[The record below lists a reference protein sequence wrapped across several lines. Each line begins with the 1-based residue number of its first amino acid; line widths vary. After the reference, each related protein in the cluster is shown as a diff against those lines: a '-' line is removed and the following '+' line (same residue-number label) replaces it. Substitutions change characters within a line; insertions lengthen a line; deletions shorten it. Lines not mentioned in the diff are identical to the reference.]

1 MYLYLDESGD
11 LGFDSAKKGRSKKF
25 VITVL
30 ACCSATA
37 QRSIRRAVRQT
48 LDCFEGSCG
57 DSIAPRE
64 LKGTK
69 TNMAVK
75 KHFYG
80 RIHSRDWTLFALIL
94 DKGRVTVDL
103 HSGQDKNKLYNHL
116 SHLLMEKVALLL
128 RAPVEPVNLIV
139 DRSKNQF
146 EIREFNE
153 YLGGRLQAQ
162 LPRGVPLR
170 IHHIDSA
177 VSFALQAADMFCFGI
192 FRKYEFDDSE
202 WYMVF
207 QSKIMY
213 EREYK

>member
-11 LGFDSAKKGRSKKF
+11 LGFDPAKKGRSKKF

-30 ACCSATA
+30 ACRSEAA
-37 QRSIRRAVRQT
+37 RRSIRRAVRHT
-48 LDCFEGSCG
+48 LDCFSGSG
-57 DSIAPRE
+57 DNIAPRE

-69 TNMAVK
+69 TSMEVK
-75 KHFYG
+75 KHFYE
-80 RIHSRDWTLFALIL
+80 RIHSHDWTLFALIL
-94 DKGRVTVDL
+94 DKGRMTVDL
-103 HSGQDKNKLYNHL
+103 HGGHDKNKLYNHL
-116 SHLLMEKVALLL
+116 SHLLMEKVALLM
-128 RAPVEPVNLIV
+128 RTPVEPVNLIV
-139 DRSKNQF
+139 DRSKNQY

-162 LPRGVPLR
+162 LPRGVPLH

-177 VSFALQAADMFCFGI
+177 ASFALQAADMFCFGI
-192 FRKYEFDDSE
+192 FRKYEFDDPE

-207 QSKIMY
+207 QSKIKY